1 MRHLSACL
9 RIDSQLQPQAAV
21 EPWWL
26 RGERGAPARAGEWQ
40 GIPVAI
46 KTVVFQGGDDQTQS
60 SLIVSEAAI
69 ASNLFHKNVVA
80 TYCHDVRSLM
90 CGGVG
95 NEEGVFK
102 FYLLQVR
109 LVAQYM
115 GYMHVTRM
123 HA

>member
-1 MRHLSACL
+1 M
-9 RIDSQLQPQAAV
+9 
-21 EPWWL
+21 
-26 RGERGAPARAGEWQ
+26 RAGEWQ

-102 FYLLQVR
+102 FYLLQVPPPPPVPPLR
-109 LVAQYM
+109 GDIPLEAA
-115 GYMHVTRM
+115 TT
-123 HA
+123 